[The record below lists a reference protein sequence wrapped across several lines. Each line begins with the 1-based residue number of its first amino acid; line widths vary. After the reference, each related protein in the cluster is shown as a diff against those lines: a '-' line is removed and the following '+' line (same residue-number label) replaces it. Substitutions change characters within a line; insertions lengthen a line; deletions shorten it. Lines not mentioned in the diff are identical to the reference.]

1 MRLSRNSISSL
12 LIISGEVKC
21 LKAELEA
28 AKSKVEQEKEE
39 KAQQL
44 SQIEQKYQETL
55 SHCNTVHKEEMDILS
70 QKLASI
76 YTVTLSLVL
85 FLTGLLYL
93 TLLYYTLFIQPF
105 FSFLQMLCFTSTYV
119 FSFWS
124 ILFLVII

>member
-1 MRLSRNSISSL
+1 MRLSRNSVSSL

-21 LKAELEA
+21 LRAELEA

-55 SHCNTVHKEEMDILS
+55 SHCYTVHKEEMDILS
-70 QKLASI
+70 QKLASV

-85 FLTGLLYL
+85 FLT
-93 TLLYYTLFIQPF
+93 
-105 FSFLQMLCFTSTYV
+105 
-119 FSFWS
+119 
-124 ILFLVII
+124 